1 MATEVTFNPQGTPLG
16 PTEAFYRG
24 MDQSISMMERSQALK
39 RQKLAQQLDEQ
50 KLAQWQVEA
59 PLRDLQVQT
68 NMAEAGTKLY
78 ATQDTLT
85 STRDLEQNS
94 PQIIQM
100 MKDADIIENDSEG
113 DPKYDSNFVKWG
125 KVVSTLSPYSN
136 TAKGKSMLEAAK
148 AQQMNYR
155 MSYANVLDF
164 KEKKL
169 LKQQRIQAMSQKPER
184 PVTPQDIT
192 DLQEAGVDT
201 SGMQMNNTYRLTY
214 DPATGKPIAWSQPS
228 MINRTATEQGGVA
241 FEKQFNEEL
250 AKQTTETNKN
260 TQLASQAADSLL
272 VDIDTLEGLYESGL
286 QTGAGNEYLNMFG
299 ATALRLGIGSSDR
312 MATQEQAQQA
322 FADMKLRAA
331 TVMLKGQGQVTE
343 AERAMVEDA
352 VAKAGN
358 SPAANMAIMKVL
370 RKAAERAKEAA
381 KYNNQLRRQAARGEI
396 KAQEIQILMDEWYSQ
411 HSIGADA
418 LSSII
423 AREARNGG
431 GDTGTGPTGTPTS
444 TSRDETGEQ
453 LYNRLLSGGK
463 K

>member
-1 MATEVTFNPQGTPLG
+1 
-16 PTEAFYRG
+16 
-24 MDQSISMMERSQALK
+24 
-39 RQKLAQQLDEQ
+39 
-50 KLAQWQVEA
+50 
-59 PLRDLQVQT
+59 
-68 NMAEAGTKLY
+68 
-78 ATQDTLT
+78 
-85 STRDLEQNS
+85 
-94 PQIIQM
+94 
-100 MKDADIIENDSEG
+100 
-113 DPKYDSNFVKWG
+113 
-125 KVVSTLSPYSN
+125 
-136 TAKGKSMLEAAK
+136 
-148 AQQMNYR
+148 
-155 MSYANVLDF
+155 
-164 KEKKL
+164 
-169 LKQQRIQAMSQKPER
+169 
-184 PVTPQDIT
+184 
-192 DLQEAGVDT
+192 
-201 SGMQMNNTYRLTY
+201 
-214 DPATGKPIAWSQPS
+214 

-260 TQLASQAADSLL
+260 TQLASQAADSML

-343 AERAMVEDA
+343 AERAMVEEA

-423 AREARNGG
+423 AREANQGG
-431 GDTGTGPTGTPTS
+431 WNERTESATAQSASTRKETS
-444 TSRDETGEQ
+444 DEI
-453 LYNRLLSGGK
+453 YNRLIGGDK

>member
-1 MATEVTFNPQGTPLG
+1 MATEVSANLG
-16 PTEAFYRG
+16 SPMLPITA
-24 MDQSISMMERSQALK
+24 MHDAQDQRMSMMERSQILK
-39 RQKLAQQLDEQ
+39 QQKLAQQLDEQ

-59 PLRDLQVQT
+59 PLRQKQFDANL
-68 NMAEAGTKLY
+68 AESGNKLY
-78 ATQDTLT
+78 AQNYITEKTLE
-85 STRDLEQNS
+85 LNS
-94 PQIIQM
+94 KGPEFIKM
-100 MKDADIIENDSEG
+100 MDEADVVNVDKDGDND
-113 DPKYDSNFVKWG
+113 YNNNYLKW
-125 KVVSTLSPYSN
+125 SRIASALSPYSS
-136 TAKGKSMLEAAK
+136 TDKGKQMLEQANFNQAQFAK
-148 AQQMNYR
+148 LN
-155 MSYANVLDF
+155 ANMMDL
-164 KEKKL
+164 KENRLVKQTRL
-169 LKQQRIQAMSQKPER
+169 LAMQQKPER

-343 AERAMVEDA
+343 AERAMVEEA

-423 AREARNGG
+423 AREANQGG
-431 GDTGTGPTGTPTS
+431 WNERTESATAQSASTRKETS
-444 TSRDETGEQ
+444 DEI
-453 LYNRLLSGGK
+453 YNRLIGGDK

>member
-1 MATEVTFNPQGTPLG
+1 MGNPGDPGRTYMAAGQAQMSLMEKAQAMRQRD
-16 PTEAFYRG
+16 EAMAMQRAKW
-24 MDQSISMMERSQALK
+24 E
-39 RQKLAQQLDEQ
+39 
-50 KLAQWQVEA
+50 VEA
-59 PLRDLQVQT
+59 PV
-68 NMAEAGTKLY
+68 MAAEAQSKLLEYGATLKERQRTAGLY
-78 ATQDTLT
+78 AEFAQNTDQMQQDLT
-85 STRDLEQNS
+85 EAMASSMSEDAKPNWEGTFHNLQQVRAKWNKYSMLPQAQVWFKNVDLEGKFAFDRAVIEQKANSSLAIARERMGKPSDRTGALTQEEIDEFEQQNGMELGS
-94 PQIIQM
+94 SG
-100 MKDADIIENDSEG
+100 MKVG
-113 DPKYDSNFVKWG
+113 QVKRISRG
-125 KVVSTLSPYSN
+125 PSGLSIGEP
-136 TAKGKSMLEAAK
+136 
-148 AQQMNYR
+148 AQQYQ
-155 MSYANVLDF
+155 SPS
-164 KEKKL
+164 
-169 LKQQRIQAMSQKPER
+169 QQ
-184 PVTPQDIT
+184 
-192 DLQEAGVDT
+192 G
-201 SGMQMNNTYRLTY
+201 N
-214 DPATGKPIAWSQPS
+214 
-228 MINRTATEQGGVA
+228 VA

-286 QTGAGNEYLNMFG
+286 QTGAWNEYLNMFG

-343 AERAMVEDA
+343 AERAMVEEA

-423 AREARNGG
+423 DREARNGG
-431 GDTGTGPTGTPTS
+431 GDTGAGPTGTPTP

>member
-1 MATEVTFNPQGTPLG
+1 MATEVSANLG
-16 PTEAFYRG
+16 SPMLPITA
-24 MDQSISMMERSQALK
+24 MHDAQDQRMSMMERSQTLK

-59 PLRDLQVQT
+59 PLRQKQFDANL
-68 NMAEAGTKLY
+68 AESGNKLY
-78 ATQDTLT
+78 AQNYITEKTLE
-85 STRDLEQNS
+85 LNS
-94 PQIIQM
+94 KGPEFIKM
-100 MKDADIIENDSEG
+100 MDEADVVNVDKDGDND
-113 DPKYDSNFVKWG
+113 YNNNYLKW
-125 KVVSTLSPYSN
+125 SRIASALSPYSS
-136 TAKGKSMLEAAK
+136 TAKGK
-148 AQQMNYR
+148 QMIDQ
-155 MSYANVLDF
+155 ANFNQTKFAVLNANIMDL
-164 KEKKL
+164 KEKRLVKQTRL
-169 LKQQRIQAMSQKPER
+169 LAMQQKPER

-201 SGMQMNNTYRLTY
+201 NGMQMNNTYRFTY
-214 DPATGKPIAWSQPS
+214 DQNTGKPIAWSQPS

-343 AERAMVEDA
+343 AERAMVEEA

-431 GDTGTGPTGTPTS
+431 GDTGAGPTGTPTP

>member
-1 MATEVTFNPQGTPLG
+1 MATEVSANLG
-16 PTEAFYRG
+16 SPMLPITAMHDAQNQR
-24 MDQSISMMERSQALK
+24 MSMMERAQALK
-39 RQKLAQQLDEQ
+39 NQTLAQKINET
-50 KLAQWQVEA
+50 KLAQWEVEA
-59 PLRDLQVQT
+59 PLRQKQFDANL
-68 NMAEAGTKLY
+68 AESGNKLY
-78 ATQDTLT
+78 AQNYITEKTLE
-85 STRDLEQNS
+85 LNS
-94 PQIIQM
+94 KGPEFIKM
-100 MKDADIIENDSEG
+100 MDEADVVNVDKDGDND
-113 DPKYDSNFVKWG
+113 YNNNYLKW
-125 KVVSTLSPYSN
+125 SRIASALSPYSS
-136 TAKGKSMLEAAK
+136 TDKGKQMLE
-148 AQQMNYR
+148 Q
-155 MSYANVLDF
+155 ANFNQTKFAVLNANMMDL
-164 KEKKL
+164 KEKRL
-169 LKQQRIQAMSQKPER
+169 VKQTRFLAMQQKPER

-272 VDIDTLEGLYESGL
+272 VDIDILEGLYECGL

-299 ATALRLGIGSSDR
+299 ATALRIGIGSSDR

-343 AERAMVEDA
+343 AERAMVEEA

-431 GDTGTGPTGTPTS
+431 GDTGAGPTGTPTP

>member
-1 MATEVTFNPQGTPLG
+1 MATEVTFDPQGTPTG
-16 PTEAFYRG
+16 VIDAYYKAQ
-24 MDQSISMMERSQALK
+24 DQRMSMMERSQSLK
-39 RQKLAQQLDEQ
+39 QQKLAQQLDEQ
-50 KLAQWQVEA
+50 TLAQWQVEA
-59 PLRDLQVQT
+59 PIRDMEVQGKILEHGAALKERQRTAGLYAEFAQNTDQMQADFTDAMSTAMSEDGKPDWDSTYRNLQQVRAKWNKYSMLPQANGWFTNLDLQAKNTFDRAVIAQKSGDALNLLKERSNRPSDRT
-68 NMAEAGTKLY
+68 GALM
-78 ATQDTLT
+78 QDEI
-85 STRDLEQNS
+85 DEFEQQNGMELGS
-94 PQIIQM
+94 SG
-100 MKDADIIENDSEG
+100 MKVG
-113 DPKYDSNFVKWG
+113 QVKRISRG
-125 KVVSTLSPYSN
+125 PSGLSIGEP
-136 TAKGKSMLEAAK
+136 
-148 AQQMNYR
+148 AQQYQ
-155 MSYANVLDF
+155 SPS
-164 KEKKL
+164 
-169 LKQQRIQAMSQKPER
+169 QQ
-184 PVTPQDIT
+184 
-192 DLQEAGVDT
+192 G
-201 SGMQMNNTYRLTY
+201 N
-214 DPATGKPIAWSQPS
+214 
-228 MINRTATEQGGVA
+228 VA
-241 FEKQFNEEL
+241 FEKQYGEEM
-250 AKQTTETNKN
+250 AKRVVETNKGV
-260 TQLASQAADSLL
+260 QLASQAADSML

-343 AERAMVEDA
+343 AERAMVEEA
-352 VAKAGN
+352 VAKARN

-431 GDTGTGPTGTPTS
+431 GDTGAGPTGTPTP
-444 TSRDETGEQ
+444 TSSDETGEQ